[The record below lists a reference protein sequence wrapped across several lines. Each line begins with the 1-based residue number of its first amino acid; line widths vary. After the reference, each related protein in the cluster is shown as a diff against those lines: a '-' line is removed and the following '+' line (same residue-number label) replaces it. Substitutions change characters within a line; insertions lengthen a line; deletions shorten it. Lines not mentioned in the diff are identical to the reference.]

1 MVPVWLRVVV
11 YIIRFHHYF
20 VLCLFFNG
28 FSATSDLFNK
38 STKKN
43 NTHNIYLFELG
54 HKLSKR
60 TKTKDSHFFI
70 KINRASIWGQ
80 GLIIGIIISSG
91 YHKNYRMK
99 KILISMN
106 IFLVVFCIQPLLL
119 KAQNTNKND
128 NKSTRTYNWT
138 KAKNN
143 SWPGVINEQ
152 TYWYKLDG
160 RAELLW
166 SADGKKW
173 EEDTDGMWADKEGV
187 FYKIDGT
194 QLAQSTDAGNTWNE
208 TPEWQ
213 WQAVDGR
220 WYKLDKDRV
229 VWVSK

>member
-1 MVPVWLRVVV
+1 
-11 YIIRFHHYF
+11 
-20 VLCLFFNG
+20 
-28 FSATSDLFNK
+28 
-38 STKKN
+38 
-43 NTHNIYLFELG
+43 
-54 HKLSKR
+54 
-60 TKTKDSHFFI
+60 
-70 KINRASIWGQ
+70 
-80 GLIIGIIISSG
+80 
-91 YHKNYRMK
+91 MK
-99 KILISMN
+99 KILILMN
-106 IFLVVFCIQPLLL
+106 LFLVVFCIQPLLL